1 LGSLQTYELS
11 FPPVKKLK
19 TIALKASKKK
29 VEVSSEDDSE
39 DEEKVVAMLTK
50 NFERL
55 MRNERFKK
63 KFSEKMKKVPREAE
77 LEEV

>member
-1 LGSLQTYELS
+1 VGSLQPYELS
-11 FPPVKKLK
+11 LPPDKKMK

-39 DEEKVVAMLTK
+39 DEEKPVAMLAK
-50 NFERL
+50 NLGRL

-63 KFSEKMKKVPREAE
+63 KFSEKNKESPQRI
-77 LEEV
+77 